1 MQIIDV
7 DPLFILEETP
17 PAMVGGASDSG
28 NKSGKP
34 YEYQMNALQALL
46 TTESESWKQN
56 LTKWRIKNLETNG
69 VTSFRTDYNKDA
81 GGISTPIKVLD
92 SESWLKKNP
101 SLAKRL
107 PPECLPPVLQAT
119 PVQQPGI
126 IDKVKKAWNDW
137 EPAYK
142 RDADNLERS
151 REEQGLGNFGG
162 STGTFNQKE
171 SAELNRIKQLSNVCK
186 R

>member
-17 PAMVGGASDSG
+17 PPMTGGASHSG

-34 YEYQMNALQALL
+34 YDYQMNALQSLL
-46 TTESESWKQN
+46 TTETEPWKQN

-69 VTSFRTDYNKDA
+69 MTAFHTDYTKNA
-81 GGISTPIKVLD
+81 GGISTPIQVLD

-107 PPECLPPVLQAT
+107 PPECLPPVAQAT
-119 PVQQPGI
+119 PVQQPSI
-126 IDKVKKAWNDW
+126 IDKVKKAWGDW

-142 RDADNLERS
+142 RDADNLESS

-162 STGTFNQKE
+162 ASGRFNQNE
-171 SAELNRIKQLSNVCK
+171 NAELDRIKYLSK
-186 R
+186 KFKG